1 MLNGFARIFY
11 TNGDYYTGEFKDNVR
26 HGKGKHIYK
35 SGKIMDGLWLNN
47 KLILWF
53 VWSIEKIKK

>member
-1 MLNGFARIFY
+1 VLNGFARIFY

-47 KLILWF
+47 KLIL
-53 VWSIEKIKK
+53 